1 MLVAARNSKLE
12 ESIKLHQYIR
22 EADDVISWL
31 EEKQSLAGSDD
42 YGIDYDHLLVRERG
56 EDGTKMKQ
64 WRREKRESF
73 LKSQES
79 DVLMLFVVQVLQKK
93 LDEFKRDV
101 NASNDRYSSVN
112 KLARQLVA
120 EGHSDTVIIKEKQDQ
135 MRYGYTHK
143 NDDRL
148 FTLHAAERDGPL
160 YKMHSKVVQRN

>member
-31 EEKQSLAGSDD
+31 EEKQSLAASDD

-56 EDGTKMKQ
+56 EDRTKIKQ
-64 WRREKRESF
+64 WRREKREF
-73 LKSQES
+73 FKVTREWWF
-79 DVLMLFVVQVLQKK
+79 DAFVVQVLQKK

-143 NDDRL
+143 NDDSL

-160 YKMHSKVVQRN
+160 YKMHSKVVQRS